1 MLLIFMPAVVQ
12 SLSGVWL
19 FVIPWTAAHQASL
32 SLISRSLLELM
43 SIESVMTSTH
53 LILCCP
59 LFFLPSI
66 FPSIRVFSMSRLF
79 ASGNQSIGA
88 SASASV
94 LPMSIQSWFPL
105 VLNWFAL
112 LAAQETI
119 KSLLQHHSSKT
130 SIPRHSA
137 FSTTIM
143 ASFLLIYPPENLQS
157 IYIFFISLF
166 NCYTFL

>member
-1 MLLIFMPAVVQ
+1 MNI
-12 SLSGVWL
+12 
-19 FVIPWTAAHQASL
+19 TTH
-32 SLISRSLLELM
+32 LLESFLLFGLHNPMNCIIPGLPVPHHLPDLPKFM
-43 SIESVMTSTH
+43 STTLVTLSSH

-94 LPMSIQSWFPL
+94 LPMSIIQSWFPL
-105 VLNWFAL
+105 VLNWFDL

-130 SIPRHSA
+130 SIPQHSA

-157 IYIFFISLF
+157 IYMFFISLF